1 LGLLQ
6 LLSATILLTK
16 QKLATELGKRIK
28 EIRLSK
34 GFSLKYFESF
44 DHSIDRHRMS
54 KIENGKTIP
63 SIYTLLK
70 IGNLLDVELKDFF
83 KKIRVKDDPA

>member
-1 LGLLQ
+1 LGLLHPI
-6 LLSATILLTK
+6 SAITLLTK
-16 QKLATELGKRIK
+16 QKLAIELGKRIK
-28 EIRLSK
+28 QIRLSK

-44 DHSIDRHRMS
+44 DNSIDRHRLS

-70 IGNLLDVELKDFF
+70 IGNLLDVEINEFF
-83 KKIRVKDDPA
+83 KKIKMNDNSS